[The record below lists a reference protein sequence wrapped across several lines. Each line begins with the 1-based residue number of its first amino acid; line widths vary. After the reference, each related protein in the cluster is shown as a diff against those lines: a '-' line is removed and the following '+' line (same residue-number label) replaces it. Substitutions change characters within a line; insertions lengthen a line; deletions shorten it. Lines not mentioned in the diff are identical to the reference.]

1 MHPLPRSPRRETTV
15 ANPKKSERCS
25 ASLTIAESD
34 MAAALAAALTTEG
47 AEVTL
52 DDDSLTVNVQS
63 ETISDLRARLNTT
76 LRSLQAAS
84 EALTEA
90 DRASQ

>member
-1 MHPLPRSPRRETTV
+1 V

-34 MAAALAAALTTEG
+34 IAAALAASLTTEG

-63 ETISDLRARLNTT
+63 ETISDLRARLNST

-84 EALTEA
+84 EALGEA
-90 DRASQ
+90 DRASKSTGGE